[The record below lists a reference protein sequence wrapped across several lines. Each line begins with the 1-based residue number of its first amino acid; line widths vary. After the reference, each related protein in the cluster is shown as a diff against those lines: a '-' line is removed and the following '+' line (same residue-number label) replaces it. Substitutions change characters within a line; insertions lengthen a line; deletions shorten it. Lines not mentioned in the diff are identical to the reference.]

1 MQWLWTCA
9 LLVALIDTGNGL
21 ARNNLG
27 KYSTN
32 NSFSFYY
39 LTGVVFFNIY
49 HFCSLLRV
57 EQHVLV
63 MRQSSR
69 GS

>member
-27 KYSTN
+27 KYLQW
-32 NSFSFYY
+32 FFFYC
-39 LTGVVFFNIY
+39 LTAVRLFVDLPIVPQ
-49 HFCSLLRV
+49 C
-57 EQHVLV
+57 
-63 MRQSSR
+63 
-69 GS
+69 

>member
-27 KYSTN
+27 KYQQLLFFLLFSRC
-32 NSFSFYY
+32 SFFEH
-39 LTGVVFFNIY
+39 LR
-49 HFCSLLRV
+49 FCSVLRV
-57 EQHVLV
+57 EQRVLV
-63 MRQSSR
+63 TSR

>member
-27 KYSTN
+27 KYRQ
-32 NSFSFYY
+32 
-39 LTGVVFFNIY
+39 LLFFLLFNRCSIFVNIY
-49 HFCSLLRV
+49 HFRSVLRA
-57 EQHVLV
+57 EQRVLV
-63 MRQSSR
+63 TRQSSR